1 MSGKTRLAVGVLC
14 TGLVMGFLADGL
26 LRTGPWGLNFF
37 VWIAFLVAVLLAL
50 SSRHG
55 VKLAG
60 GGRWLL
66 IPAILFAGAFLL
78 RDSHVL
84 KLLGFI
90 AVAVCMSLATIRA
103 RAGSVRISS
112 IVQYVLG
119 FIITSIAACIGVPLL
134 VLGDIEWKEAAGGGR
149 VGRVLALARGSLF
162 AVPPLIV
169 FAALLMQADPVF
181 DKIIK
186 DVFYIDFTTFLS
198 HFFLIA
204 VFAWITAGYFR
215 GVLYE
220 WDVPVSVGV
229 QSKTFGIGII
239 EIGVVLG
246 AIDVLFLSFVLVQ
259 LRYLFG
265 GHELVQAT
273 MGLTYAEY
281 ARRGFFE
288 LTAVAALVLPLLL
301 GLHWLLR
308 KDSPKHE
315 RYFRALAGIQV
326 VLLFVIIASAAQRMR
341 MYQIEYGL
349 TELRVYTMAFII
361 WLAAVFLWFALT
373 VLAGH
378 REQFIFGAM
387 ISGFLAIAALHAI
400 NPDALI
406 ARTNL
411 ARAREGRRFD
421 ARYVASL
428 SADAVPELLGAL
440 PSLTPQDQCAVAE
453 RLLKR
458 RSRTERM
465 DWRTWN
471 YARLIADKMTDSA
484 SPALRGMTCSAAS
497 GSGGESLPGS

>member
-1 MSGKTRLAVGVLC
+1 MSGKSRLAVGILC

-37 VWIAFLVAVLLAL
+37 VWIALLAVVLLAL
-50 SSRHG
+50 AARCAI
-55 VKLAG
+55 KLAG

-66 IPAILFAGAFLL
+66 IPAILFAGAFML

-84 KLLGFI
+84 KLLSFI

-103 RAGSVRISS
+103 RAGTVRVSS

-119 FIITSIAACIGVPLL
+119 FMLTSIAACIGVPLL
-134 VLGDIEWKEAAGGGR
+134 VLGDVEWKEAAGGGR
-149 VGRVLALARGSLF
+149 MGRTLAFARGSLF

-181 DKIIK
+181 EKFVK
-186 DVFYIDFTTFLS
+186 NVFYMDFTTLLS
-198 HFFLIA
+198 HLFLIA
-204 VFAWITAGYFR
+204 FFAWVTAGYFR
-215 GVLYE
+215 GVLFE
-220 WDVPVSVGV
+220 WDVPVSVGGPAR
-229 QSKTFGIGII
+229 SFGIGII
-239 EIGVVLG
+239 ETSVVLG
-246 AIDVLFLSFVLVQ
+246 AIDLLFLSFVLVQ

-265 GHELVQAT
+265 GHALVQAT
-273 MGLTYAEY
+273 TDLTYAEY

-301 GLHWLLR
+301 GMHWLLR
-308 KDSPKHE
+308 KDNPKNE
-315 RYFRALAGIQV
+315 RTFRALAGVQII
-326 VLLFVIIASAAQRMR
+326 LLFVIIASAAQRMR
-341 MYQIEYGL
+341 MYQLEYGL

-361 WLAAVFLWFALT
+361 WLAVVFLWFAVT

-378 REQFIFGAM
+378 RERFIFSAM
-387 ISGFLAIAALHAI
+387 VSGFLAIAALYAI

-411 ARAREGRRFD
+411 ARAHEGRKFD

-428 SADAVPELLGAL
+428 SADAIPDLLSAL
-440 PSLTPQDQCAVAE
+440 PSLKPDDQCAIAE

-458 RSRTERM
+458 RLGTEQL

-471 YARLIADKMTDSA
+471 YARVAADGLTDTA
-484 SPALRGMTCSAAS
+484 GPALRGMACSATA
-497 GSGGESLPGS
+497 GAGGQGVPNP